1 MLLFFYMTEF
11 DLDLYFFK
19 KMHLKAS
26 LSSQYIKN
34 VAFIFAFLLGKDI
47 GVAYMGKENFI
58 LQHPLPFYSTVLV
71 DICLLSE
78 RGAVNTQ
85 PFS

>member
-1 MLLFFYMTEF
+1 MIYLFI
-11 DLDLYFFK
+11 LK
-19 KMHLKAS
+19 KPLKAS
-26 LSSQYIKN
+26 LSSHYVKD
-34 VAFIFAFLLGKDI
+34 VVFIFAFLLGNDI